1 LNRATFWIFA
11 TPAAAMRPAFGIW
24 NLMING
30 VMINHVMI
38 EPVGVPV

>member
-1 LNRATFWIFA
+1 LIRAPFRTFA

-24 NLMING
+24 NPMING
-30 VMINHVMI
+30 VMINDVMI

>member
-1 LNRATFWIFA
+1 LIHASFRTFA

-30 VMINHVMI
+30 VMINDVMI